1 MFIISQILRL
11 YRRFRAIRTGK
22 NILKYWGLRLGHPLS
37 ADDAT
42 ILKEIFCNRIYGD
55 NFPFYQN
62 VNILDIGAHKGF
74 FSLFALLNT
83 DVNSKII
90 ALEPA
95 ERNYQI
101 LKKNIQ
107 VNNAK
112 NILTLQKGIAKSRGR
127 LNLILTDEPNHSI
140 YESYTTI
147 IKKKVKKL
155 VEIETIAIADIF
167 LDFHLDRVDFI
178 KMDCEGAEYEAIF
191 STPPE
196 VLAQIN
202 TFSIEFH
209 DLKDS
214 HLNSYKLV
222 QYLKGNGF
230 FIIRYDLLQTVS
242 NVNTGHLVAVR

>member
-1 MFIISQILRL
+1 MIVISQIFRL

-22 NILKYWGLRLGHPLS
+22 SILNYWGLRLGHPLT

-55 NFPFYQN
+55 HFPFYQN
-62 VNILDIGAHKGF
+62 VNIVDIGAHKGF

-95 ERNYQI
+95 EQNYQI
-101 LKKNIQ
+101 LEKNIR

-112 NILTLQKGIAKSRGR
+112 NVFALQKGVAKSRGK
-127 LNLILTDEPNHSI
+127 LNLILTDEANHSI
-140 YESYTTI
+140 YDSYAAI

-155 VEIETIAIADIF
+155 VEIDTITIADIF
-167 LDFHLDRVDFI
+167 GDFHLDRVDFV

-191 STPPE
+191 STPLE
-196 VLAQIN
+196 VLAKIN

-230 FIIRYDLLQTVS
+230 FIIRYDLLKTVS

>member
-1 MFIISQILRL
+1 MFITSRILRL
-11 YRRFRAIRTGK
+11 YGRFHAKRIGK
-22 NILKYWGLRLGHPLS
+22 NILKFWGLKLGHPLT
-37 ADDAT
+37 ADDAA

-83 DVNSKII
+83 NVNSKII
-90 ALEPA
+90 AIEPA
-95 ERNYQI
+95 EQNYQ
-101 LKKNIQ
+101 LLQKNIQ
-107 VNNAK
+107 INNAK

-127 LNLILTDEPNHSI
+127 LNLVLTDEPNHSI
-140 YESYTTI
+140 YENYTAI

-155 VEIETIAIADIF
+155 VEIETITIADIL
-167 LDFHLDRVDFI
+167 LDFHLNKIDFV
-178 KMDCEGAEYEAIF
+178 KMDCEGAEYEAVF
-191 STPPE
+191 STPPQ
-196 VLAQIN
+196 VLRQIK

-222 QYLKGNGF
+222 QYLKENGF
-230 FIIRYDLLQTVS
+230 FIIRYDLLHTVA